1 MAAPIRILLVL
12 LAIAAVGCDRDTE
25 LDSKAEYST
34 LQSLEFDYRSS
45 ENSKPYV
52 VVNRALGSKY
62 DVLGLPRKGQSHG
75 YVWLIANP
83 DSQPDIKKIPA
94 DVEFV
99 LRKGSL
105 AELEKSIRMSPAVRD
120 YLSSQAQ

>member
-1 MAAPIRILLVL
+1 MAAPIRILLML
-12 LAIAAVGCDRDTE
+12 LAIVAVGCDRDTE
-25 LDSKAEYST
+25 LDSKAEYSA

-45 ENSKPYV
+45 EHSKPYI

-62 DVLGLPRKGQSHG
+62 DVLGLPQKGKNRG

-99 LRKGSL
+99 LHKGSL
-105 AELEKSIRMSPAVRD
+105 AELEKSVQISPAVRD